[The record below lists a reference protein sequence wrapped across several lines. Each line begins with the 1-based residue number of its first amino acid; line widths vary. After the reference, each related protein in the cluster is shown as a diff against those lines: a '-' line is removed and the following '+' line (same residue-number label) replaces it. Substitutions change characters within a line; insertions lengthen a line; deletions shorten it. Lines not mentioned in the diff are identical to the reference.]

1 MNRDRYIANL
11 IFISLYFLFNF
22 RRSTTSVPF
31 RRPEIAPRPSAN
43 PRDELKG
50 SFYDP
55 KNDLIVTYKTQPD
68 GGVSVFYTAPK
79 ANNKDFID
87 R

>member
-1 MNRDRYIANL
+1 MNGYAA
-11 IFISLYFLFNF
+11 FSPFFSLF
-22 RRSTTSVPF
+22 RQTTTAAPF
-31 RRPEIAPRPSAN
+31 RRPNIAPRPSAD
-43 PRDELKG
+43 PRKELKG

-55 KNDLIVTYKTQPD
+55 KNDLIVTYKTQPN

-79 ANNKDFID
+79 ANNRDFID

>member
-1 MNRDRYIANL
+1 MTCI
-11 IFISLYFLFNF
+11 ISIHF
-22 RRSTTSVPF
+22 RQTTTFVPF
-31 RRPEIAPRPSAN
+31 SRPKIAPRPSVN
-43 PRDELKG
+43 PREELKG

-55 KNDLIVTYKTQPD
+55 KNDLIVTYKTQPN